1 MQRVSLDPLL
11 PLMQPLL
18 QSHCDLN
25 SGLRPVGAG
34 PDLDSKK
41 PVSTG
46 SDLISIAGIPVV
58 AVAGPTTMDG
68 LSCVPAI
75 SASTQGW
82 TSERG
87 LAVHRREY
95 APFTLGSRIIRGL
108 VKP

>member
-11 PLMQPLL
+11 PLMQPLC

-58 AVAGPTTMDG
+58 AVAGSHHD
-68 LSCVPAI
+68 
-75 SASTQGW
+75 GW
-82 TSERG
+82 TVLRTCHSSKHAG
-87 LAVHRREY
+87 LDFRTGNH
-95 APFTLGSRIIRGL
+95 G
-108 VKP
+108 